1 MKMCQTKRKRGG
13 TATGEQ
19 PNRVAILTD
28 STCDLPQELREK
40 HDIHVIPLQ
49 LIWGEETLYD
59 GRDIDAE
66 TFYRRLPV
74 DPVHPKTSQPSVGDF
89 AEMFRQIAAGADEIV
104 AVLISNG
111 LSGTIASAE
120 GAKEMVDIPVHIVDS
135 RTVSL
140 GLGAVVMAAIGAR
153 EAGVDST
160 AIVAAA
166 ERRAANSR
174 AVIMVDTLEYL
185 HKGGRIGGAARM
197 LGTALDLKPV
207 LHLEDGRLELV
218 DRVRTRSKAIA
229 RMLEVAI
236 DGLDKDA
243 PLGGAVLHSA
253 APQDAARVAEQYQA
267 LYKPREFMVSQV
279 TPTIGVHVGPRALGV
294 ISYNL

>member
-1 MKMCQTKRKRGG
+1 MD
-13 TATGEQ
+13 EQ
-19 PNRVAILTD
+19 SRRIAILTD

-40 HDIHVIPLQ
+40 HDIRVIPLQ

-66 TFYRRLPV
+66 TFYKRLPV
-74 DPVHPKTSQPSVGDF
+74 DPIHPKTSQPSVGDF
-89 AEMFRQIAAGADEIV
+89 AELYKQIGEVADEIV
-104 AVLISNG
+104 AVLISSE
-111 LSGTIASAE
+111 LSGIIASAE
-120 GAKEMVDIPVHIVDS
+120 GAKEMVDIPVHVVDS

-140 GLGAVVMAAIGAR
+140 GLGMIVMSAVETR
-153 EAGVDST
+153 EAGADSA

-185 HKGGRIGGAARM
+185 HKGGRIGGAARL

-207 LHLEDGRLELV
+207 LHLVDGRLEPV
-218 DRVRTRSKAIA
+218 SRVRTRSKAIA

-236 DGLDKDA
+236 DGLDRDA

-253 APQDAARVAEQYQA
+253 APEDAARVAEQYQA
-267 LYKPREFMVSQV
+267 LYNPQEFMVSQV
-279 TPTIGVHVGPRALGV
+279 TPIIGVHVGPRALGV